1 MKLPKPLLSVASMR
15 VVNLT
20 SMPKRKPLLAP
31 YHDLTDQDKIHE
43 LAKAAIIL
51 ESLDADG
58 TVTAATAAIEEIRK
72 AQRNLRWKIREERLA
87 KGRENGVQLKIF
99 HFMRVDS

>member
-1 MKLPKPLLSVASMR
+1 MR

-20 SMPKRKPLLAP
+20 SMPKRKPDLQTGNLSNQQRLAIVH
-31 YHDLTDQDKIHE
+31 YKDKHPDV
-43 LAKAAIIL
+43 
-51 ESLDADG
+51 SYNADG
-58 TVTAATAAIEEIRK
+58 TVTAVTAAIEEIRK